1 MGGEGKGNVKVQRI
15 GSNSKTMDS
24 KKPMISIDRLS
35 KPITEGGIKLIDIP
49 ARNEAIE
56 LMWLKSYLDLSEKR
70 PT

>member
-15 GSNSKTMDS
+15 GSNSKTMDG
-24 KKPMISIDRLS
+24 KKPMILIDCLS

-56 LMWLKSYLDLSEKR
+56 LMWLKSYLDLSEK
-70 PT
+70 